1 MSDGKPKPISREAV
15 ELLFSIIETPGLTIS
30 ATVLDDYYCR
40 AAAELKA
47 FGMLILDG
55 FEAVAVSQADHDDA
69 MVSTTWDSDTGGYGY
84 FSPAAGWVTVPD
96 EQIARFRLDFPT
108 VVARLMLRAEWPSRV
123 GPVSLVPGLL
133 WEIGDVRLGRRTQRV
148 SIWFGRR
155 LHDPVVWRQVVN
167 AATSRPAAHL
177 RIVLTS
183 TPAHRL
189 PDTPLPGHLV
199 VGVRDV
205 IDFSTGLSLHP
216 DILAARLD
224 GSYRPNVDA
233 AIDLSPDGTRLTIN
247 GSVVIHFRSS
257 KQIEIIRTLVARH
270 KEGKGVR
277 AEELLTNAG
286 SSVGSLQRAFGT
298 EKWKT
303 LSSYLKSRNGIWG
316 FET

>member
-1 MSDGKPKPISREAV
+1 MPNFAPCTGEAV
-15 ELLFSIIETPGLTIS
+15 LDLLLNIVETPEAVIAGP
-30 ATVLDDYYCR
+30 VLIDYYG
-40 AAAELKA
+40 AISVALIEAGLLKP
-47 FGMLILDG
+47 DG
-55 FEAVAVSQADHDDA
+55 HEPVAVSSANHDDLPVT
-69 MVSTTWDSDTGGYGY
+69 VSSTPGGGRLGY
-84 FSPAAGWVTVPD
+84 FSPTAGWVNVPD
-96 EQIARFRLDFPT
+96 ERMSRFRVDFAA
-108 VVARLMLRAEWPSRV
+108 VIARLMQQAEWPSRV
-123 GPVSLVPGLL
+123 GPVSLVPNLL

-155 LHDPVVWRQVVN
+155 LHDPVAWRQVVN
-167 AATSRPAAHL
+167 AAKSRPAAHL
-177 RIVLTS
+177 RILLTS

-189 PDTPLPGHLV
+189 PDTTLPGHLV

-205 IDFSTGLSLHP
+205 IDFSTGLSVHP

-224 GSYRPNVDA
+224 GSYRPSVDA

-247 GSVVIHFRSS
+247 GSVVINFRSS
-257 KQIEIIRTLVARH
+257 KQIEIIRMLVARH

-277 AEELLTNAG
+277 AEELLTTAG

-303 LSSYLKSRNGIWG
+303 LSPYLKSRSGIWG